1 MAMNPMAGMGR
12 PPAMGGM
19 PPSMGVAPMGQ
30 APTAQGNSG
39 IMPSVQS
46 IKTLTE
52 TLRYMPEAELHQYAA
67 MHRNDPFVFPL
78 AFQVSQA
85 RQQMRAGQAAQMA
98 GQKPPSV
105 VDQDLAQM
113 APQTLPEDQGIGALN
128 APNLQNM
135 ADGGIA
141 GYADGGQQPGMFNYA
156 QMAPAVDLHPDSGVT
171 PRSMAGGG
179 IAHFAGGDFVRSTNG
194 GKTWFLDVP
203 EEVRDPSVPYYR
215 LIPNPAAELNKRE
228 FKSSAEAAKAYDEK
242 YGAKPALATDT
253 TKPTGIQTVA
263 PNSGADLGPEYD
275 KFLEKPPLEQKEK
288 PYSLPVPQA
297 PAGLGGKQLQSLIAP
312 TSIEDMKKAQ
322 SAFRVNPNQV
332 IDPFQA
338 ERKNIVESQQR
349 MTEEELRNFETS
361 QKERGDVYANRKE
374 RLAGQEGKLK
384 GKEQENQ
391 GLSLL
396 EAGLVI
402 FGGTSPFAGA
412 NIGEGKVGIKSYR
425 EGQDKI
431 ERARDRLSDAKDR
444 IEDLETNYKDMS
456 DRERRGLKSN
466 INKATTDGQ
475 RLMLDGVTQAYG
487 MDRADATNLTKTYLE
502 NADKAKTRGLQALIS
517 SNEQA
522 GANYRTQLG
531 LTAMPEQV
539 KMAKLLGG
547 PTGDL
552 EIGLKRLT
560 EIQAGK
566 LNPIQEYLKYQLEMS
581 KTKDPFTG
589 QPLPTLGAKEFFD
602 NLADAQKALAAM
614 GGPGKLKNTAPQVLR
629 PDN

>member
-1 MAMNPMAGMGR
+1 
-12 PPAMGGM
+12 
-19 PPSMGVAPMGQ
+19 
-30 APTAQGNSG
+30 
-39 IMPSVQS
+39 
-46 IKTLTE
+46 
-52 TLRYMPEAELHQYAA
+52 
-67 MHRNDPFVFPL
+67 
-78 AFQVSQA
+78 
-85 RQQMRAGQAAQMA
+85 
-98 GQKPPSV
+98 
-105 VDQDLAQM
+105 
-113 APQTLPEDQGIGALN
+113 
-128 APNLQNM
+128 M

-171 PRSMAGGG
+171 PKSMAGGG

-242 YGAKPALATDT
+242 YGAKPAPATDT

-263 PNSGADLGPEYD
+263 PAATPTPTEDKAPALPEV
-275 KFLEKPPLEQKEK
+275 KEK
-288 PYSLPVPQA
+288 PYEFPVPQA
-297 PAGLGGKQLQSLIAP
+297 PAGLGGKQLQSLIDP
-312 TSIEDMKKAQ
+312 TSIQDMKKAQ

-374 RLAGQEGKLK
+374 RLTGQEEKLK

-396 EAGLVI
+396 EAGLAI

-412 NIGEGKVGIKSYR
+412 NIAQGKEGIKSYK

-431 ERARDRLSDAKDR
+431 ERARDRLNDAKDR
-444 IEDLETNYKDMS
+444 IEDLETNYKDMT

-487 MDRADATNLTKTYLE
+487 MDRTDATNLTKTYLE

-531 LTAMPEQV
+531 LTAMPDQIKTAMFLGKGNLDAGYE
-539 KMAKLLGG
+539 KMAEAARDKSGVVLATALETVNARREQAMLPPLTISTFLSHIQQINLGTKPPKLQDE
-547 PTGDL
+547 PTG
-552 EIGLKRLT
+552 
-560 EIQAGK
+560 
-566 LNPIQEYLKYQLEMS
+566 
-581 KTKDPFTG
+581 
-589 QPLPTLGAKEFFD
+589 
-602 NLADAQKALAAM
+602 KA
-614 GGPGKLKNTAPQVLR
+614 R
-629 PDN
+629 P